1 MRAMMAG
8 FESAVSVF
16 RENIAEILARLGK
29 PPARG
34 AKLYAVLLSF
44 APLQHAERLKD
55 ILSDFHRLG
64 DRLRGAA
71 GGSPVQIS
79 ESDFVLLTEQT
90 EYAALG
96 AVTDLKMLVLKL
108 IARHAPTLFAGID
121 QRQLVR
127 VFEMPRHRAELATL
141 LDTASRQRTPADG
154 PRALRMLMPADVEH
168 IMATIDSMPRQ
179 EFVDRFVESQPIAVV
194 RRGAY
199 PTVAL
204 NEYFVSM
211 ALIQKR
217 IVPGTDPLLSRPS
230 FALLA
235 HELDLRVIDCLLKR
249 AIDGRFGSFNFGV
262 DTVFS
267 RRFEE
272 LANSGLARDVILEF
286 KVGDVFE
293 NYDKFLAAQKLVRSF
308 GGRIALD
315 GTTPAMLGVLKA
327 ARLGCDFVKVQFDDS
342 LDFGAVDITG
352 ELAEIAAAGARPVLC
367 RVESLAALQAGL
379 AMGVEVFQGF
389 YIDALL
395 RDAAER
401 DRFLAA

>member
-1 MRAMMAG
+1 MAAA

-16 RENIAEILARLGK
+16 RENIAEILARLGQQ
-29 PPARG
+29 PARG
-34 AKLYAVLLSF
+34 AKVYAVVLSF
-44 APLQHAERLKD
+44 RPLQHAERLKD

-79 ESDFVLLTEQT
+79 ESDFVLLAEQT

-96 AVTDLKMLVLKL
+96 IITDLKMLLLKL

-127 VFEMPRHRAELATL
+127 VFEMPRHRAELAKL
-141 LDTASRQRTPADG
+141 LDEARRQRTPPTG
-154 PRALRMLMPADVEH
+154 PRALRMLMPTDVEH
-168 IMATIDSMPRQ
+168 IMATIDAMPRQ
-179 EFVDRFVESQPIAVV
+179 EFVDRFVESQPIVV
-194 RRGAY
+194 IRKGAF
-199 PTVAL
+199 PAVAL

-211 ALIQKR
+211 ARIQKR
-217 IVPGTDPLLSRPS
+217 IVPGTDPLLSRPT

-249 AIDGRFGSFNFGV
+249 AIDGRLGSFNFGV

-272 LANSGLARDVILEF
+272 LTSSGLARNVIFEF

-293 NYDKFLAAQKLVRSF
+293 SYDKFLAARKLVRSF
-308 GGRIALD
+308 DGRIALD
-315 GTTPAMLGVLKA
+315 GVTPAMLGVLKA
-327 ARLGCDFVKVQFDDS
+327 ARLDCDFIKVQFDDS
-342 LDFGAVDITG
+342 FDFGAVDIAG

-367 RVESLAALQAGL
+367 RVESLPALQAGL

-395 RDAAER
+395 KDTAER
-401 DRFLAA
+401 DRFMAA

>member
-1 MRAMMAG
+1 MAAA

-16 RENIAEILARLGK
+16 HENIAEILARLGQQ
-29 PPARG
+29 PVRG
-34 AKLYAVLLSF
+34 TKIYAVVLSF
-44 APLQHAERLKD
+44 GPLQHADRLRD

-96 AVTDLKMLVLKL
+96 IVTDLKMLVLKL
-108 IARHAPTLFAGID
+108 IARHAPTLFAGLD
-121 QRQLVR
+121 QRQLMR
-127 VFEMPRHRAELATL
+127 VFEMPRHRAELVKL
-141 LDTASRQRTPADG
+141 LDAARRQRTPEEG

-168 IMATIDSMPRQ
+168 IMATIDAMPRQ
-179 EFVDRFVESQPIAVV
+179 EFVDRFVESQPLAVV
-194 RRGAY
+194 RKGAF
-199 PTVAL
+199 PAVAL

-211 ALIQKR
+211 ACIQRR
-217 IVPGTDPLLSRPS
+217 IVPGTDPLLSRPT

-272 LANSGLARDVILEF
+272 LTGSGLARNVILEF
-286 KVGDVFE
+286 KVSDVFE

-315 GTTPAMLGVLKA
+315 GVTPAMLGALKA
-327 ARLGCDFVKVQFDDS
+327 ARLDCDFVKVQFDDS
-342 LDFGAVDITG
+342 LDFGAVDITD
-352 ELAEIAAAGARPVLC
+352 ELAEIAAAGARPILC
-367 RVESLAALQAGL
+367 RVESLAALRAGL
-379 AMGVEVFQGF
+379 AMGVEIFQGF

-395 RDAAER
+395 KDTAER